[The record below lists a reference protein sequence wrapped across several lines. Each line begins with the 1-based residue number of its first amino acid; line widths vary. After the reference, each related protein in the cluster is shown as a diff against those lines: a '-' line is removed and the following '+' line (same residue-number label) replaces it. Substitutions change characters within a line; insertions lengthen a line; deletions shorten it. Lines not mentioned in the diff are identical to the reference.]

1 MACIR
6 ARGIIV
12 NYDYMIIFIM
22 LITCHFPEQ
31 LIENLIPS
39 INATGV
45 KYFYYVTMN
54 WNEPFIKL
62 DYLCF
67 IESELELACIQS

>member
-45 KYFYYVTMN
+45 KYFYFVTMN
-54 WNEPFIKL
+54 
-62 DYLCF
+62 
-67 IESELELACIQS
+67 